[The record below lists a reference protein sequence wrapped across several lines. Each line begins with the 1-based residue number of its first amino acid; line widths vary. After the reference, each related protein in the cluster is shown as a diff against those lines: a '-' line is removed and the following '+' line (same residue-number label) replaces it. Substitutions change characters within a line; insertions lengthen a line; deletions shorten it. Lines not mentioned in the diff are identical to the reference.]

1 MLKGTRLYSILF
13 NKCPRCHKGQF
24 FKNNNPYDLT
34 EFSEMHEHCEHCDE
48 SFIRETGY
56 YYGAMY
62 VSYGLNIALGVA
74 MFLLMVLILEIDVVV
89 YLFSFLGATLLF
101 FPWVF
106 RTARLVWINLFV
118 GYKPEATKEAK
129 H

>member
-13 NKCPRCHKGQF
+13 NKCPRCHNADF
-24 FKNNNPYDLT
+24 FKNNNPYILT
-34 EFSEMHEHCEHCDE
+34 ELTHMHHQCENCGENFD
-48 SFIRETGY
+48 RETGF

-62 VSYGLNIALGVA
+62 ISYGLNIALGVGI
-74 MFLLMVLILEIDVVV
+74 FLLMVLLLEIDVVI

-118 GYKPEATKEAK
+118 GYKSTKK
-129 H
+129 KIN